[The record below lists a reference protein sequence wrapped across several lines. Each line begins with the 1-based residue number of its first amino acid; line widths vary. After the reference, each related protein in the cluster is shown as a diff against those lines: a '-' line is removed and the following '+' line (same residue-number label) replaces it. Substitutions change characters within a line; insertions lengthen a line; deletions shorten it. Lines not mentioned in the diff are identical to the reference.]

1 MRLADRALPDQLVIK
16 LVDLLRTLQGCNPS
30 LKLLR
35 IHMVMVLLQVKL
47 VKFHRIF
54 ELLMDSSC

>member
-47 VKFHRIF
+47 VKVPPD
-54 ELLMDSSC
+54 L